1 MGFSG
6 GTSSKEPA
14 CQCRRPKRCE
24 FNPWVRKILWRRAWQ
39 PSLVFLPG
47 ESHGQNSLA
56 NNLLTQVHNLTFL
69 LSLFHASVIYKIT
82 LELDQALCWLWA
94 WPYKRY
100 GCIHGKLKKSK
111 KEKYRSDHFSTLK

>member
-1 MGFSG
+1 MWVQSLSREDPLEEVMA
-6 GTSSKEPA
+6 THSS
-14 CQCRRPKRCE
+14 
-24 FNPWVRKILWRRAWQ
+24 
-39 PSLVFLPG
+39 FLPG